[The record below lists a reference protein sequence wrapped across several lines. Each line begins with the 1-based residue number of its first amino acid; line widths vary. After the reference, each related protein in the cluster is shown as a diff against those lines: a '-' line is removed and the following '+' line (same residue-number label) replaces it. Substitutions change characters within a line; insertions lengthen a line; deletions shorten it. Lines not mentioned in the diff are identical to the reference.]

1 MNQNFEN
8 RDFEHFV
15 KQNADQ
21 YRMFPSEKVWKG
33 INNTL
38 HTRRR
43 WYGIGLALLL
53 LTTAA
58 VTGIMLSPSSK
69 QPQTLS
75 EKSNVVSAKS
85 DKPTS
90 NKSEVIIT
98 PIRAKSKINTPAV
111 SPDNTQKVLFST
123 VTPVEESVIK
133 NNIAQAI
140 TIVAE
145 NEKSEVSQ
153 EAEIIFLT
161 KPLVTA
167 RQPIKSEATYTIKKK
182 EAIPIVSID
191 KPAINNSTFETTI
204 SDSHIEET
212 ESTPAEN
219 LKEQAKDIY
228 PMTIESVVNAYKNNK
243 LSKKAVWHLH
253 ITPSITYRKLGENRP
268 FLDATRSSL
277 VNIPVYSIADINSV
291 VTHKPDIGL
300 QLGVSAGIPV
310 TKIMTLT
317 AGLQFNVSKYNIQAS
332 NYSNEIAT
340 IALSNPSGGTNTVST
355 VTNLRNLGGYRASWL
370 HNKYISA
377 SLPVGAEFKLSG
389 ARKTIIGVGATIQP
403 TYILG
408 NRAYML
414 STDLKNYARFPSLTR
429 KWNINTGFEL
439 FAGYSTGK
447 IDWRIGPHARYQLLS
462 SFTGAYPIREH
473 LFDFGV
479 KLGITLK

>member
-1 MNQNFEN
+1 MNQYFEN

-98 PIRAKSKINTPAV
+98 PIIAKSKINTPAV

-145 NEKSEVSQ
+145 NEKPEASQ

-204 SDSHIEET
+204 SDSRIEET